1 MAFKRKLNPKKDIT
15 EKSTRDFEVLQ
26 IAKEQEA
33 QKSLKS
39 VRIDDK
45 TIILVNAD
53 SNEAQKRKSFTDKLN
68 AFRGMYKFD

>member
-1 MAFKRKLNPKKDIT
+1 MAFKRKLNPKQDIT
-15 EKSTRDFEVLQ
+15 KKSTRDFEVLK

-33 QKSLKS
+33 QKRLKS

-45 TIILVNAD
+45 TIILVDAD
-53 SNEAQKRKSFTDKLN
+53 SNASRKRKSFTDKLN

>member
-1 MAFKRKLNPKKDIT
+1 MAFKRKLNPKQDIT
-15 EKSTRDFEVLQ
+15 VKSKRDFEVLK

-33 QKSLKS
+33 QKHLKS

-45 TIILVNAD
+45 TIILVDAD

-68 AFRGMYKFD
+68 AFRCMYKFD

>member
-68 AFRGMYKFD
+68 TFRCMYKFD